1 MATRELEEPAGA
13 GVTVLPWESFARVF
27 AGAHKQGEHV
37 AIVGRTGSGKSVLEL
52 ELARIIGARTT
63 KQGRPASVTVLVT
76 KPRDDTVAALGW
88 PVLKSWPPS
97 YGQEH
102 NVVWPKASK
111 PSTAAREQRAVFGP
125 LLDAIYHEGGQTV
138 CIDEAAYFE
147 RPLPNGLGLSGTMEQ
162 YWSSARS
169 LKLTLVATTQRPRK
183 VSVSMWSEPS
193 WLFAFYVKDREDLK
207 RVADLSGVKDD
218 VLELV
223 PRLGGFEFLCV
234 RRQADG
240 TEALYVSRVERKPAR
255 APRTRTRGRGRS
267 SRSDTLA

>member
-1 MATRELEEPAGA
+1 MGPERT
-13 GVTVLPWESFARVF
+13 VTAPSVLPWESFREVF
-27 AGAHKQGEHV
+27 ARGHKQGEHV
-37 AIVGRTGSGKSVLEL
+37 SIVGRTGSGKSVLEL
-52 ELARIIGARTT
+52 ELARVLAGRRTR
-63 KQGRPASVTVLVT
+63 QGRPASVTVLVT
-76 KPRDDTVAALGW
+76 KPRDDEVARLGW

-97 YGQEH
+97 YGQEA

-111 PSTAAREQRAVFGP
+111 PSTAARDQRAVFRP

-147 RPLPNGLGLSGTMEQ
+147 APPPDGLGLRGTMTH

-169 LKLTLVATTQRPRK
+169 LKLTLVAATQRPRR

-193 WLFAFYVKDREDLK
+193 WLFCFYVKDRDDLK
-207 RVADLSGVKDD
+207 RVADLSGVREE

-223 PRLGGFEFLCV
+223 PRLGGFEFLCI

-240 TEALYVSRVERKPAR
+240 TEALYVSRVERRPPRANHSNGAR
-255 APRTRTRGRGRS
+255 APRRP
-267 SRSDTLA
+267 SRSDTV

>member
-1 MATRELEEPAGA
+1 MAAGGRVEA
-13 GVTVLPWESFARVF
+13 ATPTVLRWEAFAEVF
-27 AGAHKQGEHV
+27 RRGHKQGEHIS
-37 AIVGRTGSGKSVLEL
+37 IVGRTGSGKSVLEL
-52 ELARIIGARTT
+52 ELARIIGSRRTR
-63 KQGRPASVTVLVT
+63 QGRPASVTILAT
-76 KPRDDTVAALGW
+76 KPRDDTLSRLGW

-97 YGQEH
+97 YGEEH
-102 NVVWPKASK
+102 NIVWPKARK

-147 RPLPNGLGLSGTMEQ
+147 RPLPQGLGLSATMEQ

-169 LKLTLVATTQRPRK
+169 LKLTLVAATQRPRK

-193 WLFAFYVKDREDLK
+193 WLFSFYVKDREDLK
-207 RVADLSGVKDD
+207 RVADLSGLREE
-218 VLELV
+218 VLEIV

-240 TEALYVSRVERKPAR
+240 TEALYVSRVERTS
-255 APRTRTRGRGRS
+255 PRPGDGGRGRP

>member
-1 MATRELEEPAGA
+1 MGPER
-13 GVTVLPWESFARVF
+13 GVVAAPTVLPWDGFARVF
-27 AGAHKQGEHV
+27 GRAHKQGEHI

-52 ELARIIGARTT
+52 ELAKVIGARRTR
-63 KQGRPASVTVLVT
+63 QGRPASVTVLAT
-76 KPRDDTVAALGW
+76 KPRDDTVSSLGW

-102 NVVWPKASK
+102 NVVWPKARN

-147 RPLPNGLGLSGTMEQ
+147 RPLPRGLGLGATMEQ

-169 LKLTLVATTQRPRK
+169 LKLTLVAATQRPRK

-193 WLFAFYVKDREDLK
+193 WLFCFYVKDRDDLK
-207 RVADLSGVKDD
+207 RVADLSGMREE

-223 PRLGGFEFLCV
+223 PRLGGFEFLCI

-240 TEALYVSRVERKPAR
+240 TEALYVSRVERTTPKRDA
-255 APRTRTRGRGRS
+255 GRRRP
-267 SRSDTLA
+267 SRSDTVA